1 MTDLFARPVEE
12 IVAEAISTFNPVRIY
27 AGFSGGND
35 SLALCHW
42 MMANVPECELFHIIT
57 GIGVRAT
64 TEFALDTAASYR
76 WPVTVIRS
84 LEDCGEDYDAWV
96 RKHGFPGP
104 HMHNH
109 MFNQLKGRAV
119 ELLVR
124 RAKTKRMDKILL
136 ATGVREDESIRR
148 MGYKGR
154 EINRRG
160 AQVWVSPIYWWPT
173 WQRDQYLMENQI
185 RRNPVTAQ
193 LGISGECLCGAF
205 AHPGELERVRA
216 IDPEVAARI
225 DGLHDEIKH
234 RFPWGW
240 EGSPPRSDKRP
251 RREPGPL
258 CIGCEKS
265 AIVQAELA
273 EFPL

>member
-1 MTDLFARPVEE
+1 MTDLFSRPAGE
-12 IVAEAISTFNPVRIY
+12 IIAEAIATFRPVKIY

-35 SLALCHW
+35 SLALAHW
-42 MMANVPECELFHIIT
+42 MMVNIPGTELFHINT
-57 GIGVRAT
+57 GIGIQAT
-64 TEFALDTAASYR
+64 TDFACDTAAKYG
-76 WPVTVIRS
+76 WPLTVIRS
-84 LEDCGEDYDAWV
+84 KEDCGEDYGDWV

-109 MFNQLKGRAV
+109 MFNRLKGRAV

-160 AQVWVSPIYWWPT
+160 AQVWVNPIYWWPT
-173 WQRDQYLMENQI
+173 WRRDEYLMEHQI
-185 RRNPVTAQ
+185 RRNPISAR

-216 IDPEVAARI
+216 VDPGVAAWI
-225 DGLHDEIKH
+225 DALHEEVKH

-240 EGSPPRSDKRP
+240 EGSPPRSDKRRP
-251 RREPGPL
+251 LPGPL

-265 AIVQAELA
+265 AIVQAELMELA
-273 EFPL
+273 L